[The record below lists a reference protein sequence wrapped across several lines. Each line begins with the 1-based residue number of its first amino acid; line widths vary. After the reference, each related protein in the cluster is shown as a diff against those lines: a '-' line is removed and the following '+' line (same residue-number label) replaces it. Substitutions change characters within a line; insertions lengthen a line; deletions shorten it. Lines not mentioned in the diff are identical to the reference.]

1 MSNSAKTGIVVGL
14 PVFLMV
20 AIACVLLNSS
30 VIADNKM
37 RNGNEV
43 SCTLSYSAGDN
54 HEVTMIN
61 GTYQDGIGTIDF
73 GADCSDD
80 AGFVMYT
87 AGFSKNMFGNNKMIG
102 YFVDGYDSEFDIESG
117 AATSGDTSNWAMK
130 VNKLSGEITPDIENG
145 FGSYRAV
152 PNEYTRM
159 ISFDESTNDSPLMFR
174 ISYAVFVSDN
184 QMVGTYT
191 GKVRYTLV
199 HPQNAEAPLH
209 PEVCPGDGNI
219 CYIPNAKNVVGK
231 IAAQNATIGENT
243 LRTSNFKRAGYGF
256 AGWNT
261 EYDYSGTTYGPNET
275 ITISDYLDEAGLP
288 LYAVWVKSSGSLQNW
303 NGCYELSV
311 GDVIALTDQ
320 RDNQTYAISKLA
332 DGKCWMIENLR
343 LSDDA
348 NNEAMSQGYGGKFAG
363 LPESQY
369 SEEFRDDATSYNSL
383 YYYDIDELDDY
394 HGEATINIGSDDYP
408 STRLPRY
415 NSNNTTWQADTAEEP
430 TNNYFGYGHYYNWP
444 AAIANTS
451 FFGNNNTRTT
461 TSICPTG
468 WRLPMGGDKNGESV
482 NEYWNLIVKS
492 LNNNTLPSNYGA
504 QETPYYSGNTET
516 KTASELIRAYPN
528 NFIKSGKYEGGDH
541 VDPGD
546 SGMYWS
552 SISGQNEVAYGLYF
566 DETSLYPGTKTE
578 AKYNGGT
585 IRCIT
590 TPEEYRDV
598 IVHFDSGVSSI
609 VFHSDE
615 FGEQEATTNGATVS
629 IAKNAQYT
637 IWATYSADNRGAN
650 TWTTTSSGVLDSAT
664 SAVTTYAV
672 SDDAELSL
680 TSKEVCPADKICY
693 QRNDTAN
700 GTLNGAMGQQSIGG
714 TDAVLMASNYS
725 NTEYGFAGW
734 NTAPDGSGTYYG
746 PNETIHYAS
755 GAYSRP
761 YNGLT
766 LYAMWVPSVGYLQN
780 WYCPS
785 EDKMPIGTVT
795 ALTDYRDN
803 QVYAVAKLADGKCW
817 MIENMRL
824 ESENTVGNSI
834 NNSNITNQS
843 LAQGYASSSEY
854 GNFIGLANAEQSDF
868 NTNGNSNSIYGTDI
882 GSIIDIGHIDA
893 SAYRVPRYNNT
904 NTLARASEPT
914 DNTEN
919 IYSYGNYYTWHAA
932 IADTAYYGVDNKN
945 LDETSICPAGWELPT
960 GGSAY
965 VAGSMNGVNVTG
977 DESTYR
983 DYYNLGYHLIGATA
997 YENNSNNGHSYYSA
1011 STGEIFRKYPNNFLY
1026 SGVYYDSSAQDRG
1039 TSAYY
1044 WTATSSGNDVDA
1056 YQLSISQDVR
1066 PGTDNVVTYKGAA
1079 IRCINDNTAK
1089 SINGLEYMQDFANL
1103 SAQEL
1108 EVVKSNMIEDEQYL
1122 IKDSRDNK
1130 EYFISKLADGNIWMT
1145 QDLDHDIVTTPDYYT
1160 YENTDI
1166 GHGAIKDTNAT
1177 WTASTA
1183 TYETGDTT
1191 WINDGDGNNIPQS
1204 YDPGNVIWDGVPDER
1219 WYTTLDNMV
1228 QGFESHYRIG
1238 NYYDWT
1244 AAIAMNDSSSYT
1256 SGEIDQ
1262 SICPAGWTLPRAGFD
1277 DEAPGTFDYLI
1288 KQYGYDSSTL
1298 HMDDPHPW
1306 EAPLYYAYGGYWRG
1320 YSDLV
1325 AAFAYY
1331 WSSTVNS
1338 PRGANNMSADSGA
1351 SSIAPSA
1358 SYSRSDGLNVRCIA
1372 RTPAAPPMSINDL
1385 EYMQDFASLDTGD
1398 KADVLDSMTR
1408 GEQYQL
1414 TDSRDD
1420 KVYYISKLADGNVW
1434 MTQNLDHDIVT
1445 TPDFYTYDNTDIGHG
1460 AVRNENA
1467 TWTAPKATYAT
1478 GDTTWD
1484 TSSAVG
1490 TLIPE
1495 SYDPGDLCWNGV
1507 LETDTSGTIS
1517 SMTTSCTDR
1526 HYHMGNYYKWIAA
1539 VALSS
1544 GDSLSGNQEDLDQ
1557 SICPAGWTLP
1567 KDGMSTGSGTY
1578 AYLVNQANLTSGT
1591 SGNIHLSPYFFVYG
1605 GAWYGYSMGVGIGGL
1620 YWSSVTDSPNDAHM
1634 LLFESDGYLYEY
1646 ATDGRTGGDSIRCVV
1661 R

>member
-1 MSNSAKTGIVVGL
+1 MFLTLFMSHCLTNGHAVAVGNRNSE
-14 PVFLMV
+14 
-20 AIACVLLNSS
+20 
-30 VIADNKM
+30 
-37 RNGNEV
+37 EV
-43 SCTLSYSAGDN
+43 SCTLSYSSMDN
-54 HEVTMIN
+54 HSVTVMN
-61 GTYQDGIGTIDF
+61 GNYVSDIGTTDF
-73 GADCSDD
+73 GATCSDE
-80 AGFVMYT
+80 AGFVIYT
-87 AGFSKNMFGNNKMIG
+87 AGFSKNLFGNNKLVG
-102 YFVDGYDSEFDIESG
+102 YFEDGYDAEFDIESG
-117 AATSGDTSNWAMK
+117 TAVSGDTSNWAMK
-130 VNKLSGEITPDIENG
+130 VGTLPGDYTPTIENG
-145 FGSYRAV
+145 FGSYRAI
-152 PNEYTRM
+152 PTDYTRM
-159 ISFDESTNDSPLMFR
+159 VSFNGSTNESPSMVR
-174 ISYAVFVSDN
+174 INYAVYVSKT
-184 QMVGTYT
+184 QRIGTYA

-209 PEVCPGDGNI
+209 PEVCPGEGDI

-231 IAAQNATIGENT
+231 IAPQGASIGENT

-275 ITISDYLDEAGLP
+275 ITISDYLDEGGLP
-288 LYAVWVKSSGSLQNW
+288 LYAVWVKSSGSLQSW

-348 NNEAMSQGYGGKFAG
+348 NNEAMSQDYGGKFVG

-369 SEEFRDDATSYNSL
+369 SEEFRDDVTPYNSL
-383 YYYDIDELDDY
+383 YYYDIDEPDDY

-415 NSNNTTWQADTAEEP
+415 NNNNTTWQADVAEEP
-430 TNNYFGYGHYYNWP
+430 TNFYFGYGHYYNWP

-451 FFGNNNTRTT
+451 FFKNNNTHTT
-461 TSICPTG
+461 TSICPIG
-468 WRLPMGGDKNGESV
+468 WRLPMGGDKGTEET
-482 NEYWNLIVKS
+482 NEYWELIVKG
-492 LNNNTLPSNYGA
+492 LNNNVSPLNY
-504 QETPYYSGNTET
+504 ETQDNPHYSGSAEAKAVSN
-516 KTASELIRAYPN
+516 LIRAYPN
-528 NFIKSGKYEGGDH
+528 NFINSGKFEDADY

-546 SGMYWS
+546 GGMYWS
-552 SISGQNEVAYGLYF
+552 STSGPTEVAYGLSF
-566 DETSLYPGTKTE
+566 NEMSVYPGTKTE
-578 AKYNGGT
+578 LKYNGGT

-590 TPEEYRDV
+590 TPEEYHDV
-598 IVHFDSGVSSI
+598 TVHFDSGVSSI
-609 VFHSDE
+609 VFHSDI
-615 FGEQEATTNGATVS
+615 FGEQEAANGATVS
-629 IAKNAQYT
+629 LAKNAQYT

-650 TWTTTSSGVLDSAT
+650 TWTTTSSGVLGSTT
-664 SAVTTYAV
+664 SAVTTYTI
-672 SDDAELSL
+672 SGDAELSL

-693 QRNDTAN
+693 QRNDTAT
-700 GTLNGAMGQQSIGG
+700 GTLNGVMGQQSIGG
-714 TDAVLMASNYS
+714 TEAVLLASNYS

-734 NTAPDGSGTYYG
+734 NTALDGSGIYYG
-746 PNETIHYAS
+746 PNETIHYES

-854 GNFIGLANAEQSDF
+854 GNFIGLADAEQSNF

-965 VAGSMNGVNVTG
+965 VAGSTNGVNVTG

-1056 YQLSISQDVR
+1056 YQLSIGQDVR

-1079 IRCINDNTAK
+1079 IRCINDNTPK
-1089 SINGLEYMQDFANL
+1089 SISGLEYMQDFANL

-1145 QDLDHDIVTTPDYYT
+1145 QDLDHDIVTIPNYYT
-1160 YENTDI
+1160 YYNTDI
-1166 GHGAIKDTNAT
+1166 GHGVVKNTDAT

-1191 WINDGDGNNIPQS
+1191 WINGGNGRNIPQS
-1204 YDPGNVIWDGVPDER
+1204 YDPGDIVWDGVPDTY

-1238 NYYDWT
+1238 NYYDFT
-1244 AAIAMNDSSSYT
+1244 AAVAMNDSSSYT

-1262 SICPAGWTLPRAGFD
+1262 SICPAGWTLPKSGND
-1277 DEAPGTFDYLI
+1277 NVEPGTFSYLI
-1288 KQYGYDSSTL
+1288 KQYGHDSSTL

-1306 EAPLYYAYGGYWRG
+1306 EAPLYYAYGGYWKG
-1320 YSDLV
+1320 FSDVV
-1325 AAFAYY
+1325 ASFAYY
-1331 WSSTVNS
+1331 WSSSVDGES
-1338 PRGANNMSADSGA
+1338 SAYNMSADPDA
-1351 SSIAPSA
+1351 TAIAPNA
-1358 SYSRSDGLNVRCIA
+1358 AYSRSDGLNVRCIT
-1372 RTPAAPPMSINDL
+1372 RSPKWSINDL
-1385 EYMQDFASLDTGD
+1385 EHMQDFAKLNFDD
-1398 KADVLDSMTR
+1398 KVDVFASMTE

-1414 TDSRDD
+1414 TDSRDN

-1434 MTQNLDHDIVT
+1434 MTQNLDFDIVNGGAAINST
-1445 TPDFYTYDNTDIGHG
+1445 NTDVPANWTGAGHL
-1460 AVRNENA
+1460 ND
-1467 TWTAPKATYAT
+1467 TYAPEYDSWYHL
-1478 GDTTWD
+1478 GRY
-1484 TSSAVG
+1484 S
-1490 TLIPE
+1490 E
-1495 SYDPGDLCWNGV
+1495 SYDVGDWCWDGSIEFNDDA
-1507 LETDTSGTIS
+1507 EWYKYSIP
-1517 SMTTSCTDR
+1517 CTDR
-1526 HYHMGNYYKWIAA
+1526 HYHVGNYYNWTAA
-1539 VALSS
+1539 VALEDSS
-1544 GDSLSGNQEDLDQ
+1544 MYYAPEESTGYDNVDVDQ
-1557 SICPAGWTLP
+1557 SICPAGWMLP
-1567 KDGMSTGSGTY
+1567 KDGISSGSGTY
-1578 AYLVNQANLTSGT
+1578 EYLVNQQHLAGGV
-1591 SGNIHLSPYFFVYG
+1591 SGNIHQAPAYFVYG
-1605 GAWYGYSMGVGIGGL
+1605 GWYYGGIPDYFGGEGFYLSSVFLPDQYNTMGYMSFDEYDEDQIVYNGGRSNDDGYSL
-1620 YWSSVTDSPNDAHM
+1620 
-1634 LLFESDGYLYEY
+1634 
-1646 ATDGRTGGDSIRCVV
+1646 RCLV
-1661 R
+1661 RR